1 MAQKREVWCDRCGA
15 SQELV
20 TKNDII
26 ISFAK
31 IDLWRVG
38 QHRTA
43 APQRIDLCEKCYQK
57 FVDFLES
64 EVEEE

>member
-1 MAQKREVWCDRCGA
+1 MKKTEVVCDRCGYRR
-15 SQELV
+15 ELT

-31 IDLWRVG
+31 LELWGVG

-43 APQRIDLCEKCYQK
+43 APQRIDLCESCYQK
-57 FVDFLES
+57 FINYLES
-64 EVEEE
+64 EGE